1 MAGTEA
7 ISDFLFEDAALLP
20 FLTKIKKPDGSL
32 PHFEVVVESNSV
44 NGSAG
49 PIHVLAY
56 RTHP

>member
-7 ISDFLFEDAALLP
+7 ISDFLFDDDALLP
-20 FLTKIKKPDGSL
+20 FLGKLSKPDGTL
-32 PHFEVVVESNSV
+32 PHFEVLIESNSV

-49 PIHVLAY
+49 PFHILAY